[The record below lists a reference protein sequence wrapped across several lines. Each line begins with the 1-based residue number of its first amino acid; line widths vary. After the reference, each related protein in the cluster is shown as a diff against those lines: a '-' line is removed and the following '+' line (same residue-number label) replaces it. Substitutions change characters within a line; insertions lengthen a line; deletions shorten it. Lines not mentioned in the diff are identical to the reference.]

1 MNTQVADTYDP
12 PLLVIVTGLSGAGK
26 STAIKAL
33 EDLSFYCI
41 DNLPFA
47 MVDDAVD
54 HLLQSKWTPRRYAL
68 GMDARDKEFIAG
80 FADLQ
85 MRLKQRIKLDVL
97 FLTCA
102 PDQLAERYSTTRRKH
117 PMLDSG
123 GQLIAAIRRENHALQ
138 PIEKLADVSFD
149 TTTWSVHFLARK
161 VEERYSGRLVG
172 RQLHVNITSFGFKN
186 GLLKPVDT
194 VFDVRFLRNPFFD
207 PLLKDRTGLESAV
220 ANYVFEDPNAK
231 LFLDKLVSLHQFLLP
246 EYYKEGKHYFRIGI
260 GCTGGKHR
268 SVAMAERLAVD
279 LANLN
284 LPQIA
289 ISVNHRDLDVGM

>member
-1 MNTQVADTYDP
+1 MSTQLADIHDP
-12 PLLVIVTGLSGAGK
+12 PLLVIVTGFSGAGK
-26 STAIKAL
+26 STAIKSL

-47 MVDDAVD
+47 MVDTAVD

-68 GMDARDKEFIAG
+68 GMDARDKDFLAG

-85 MRLKQRIKLDVL
+85 ARLKQRIKLDVL
-97 FLTCA
+97 FLSCA
-102 PDQLAERYSTTRRKH
+102 PDQLAERFSTTRRKH

-123 GQLIAAIRRENHALQ
+123 GQLIAAIKRESHALLG
-138 PIEKLADVSFD
+138 IEQLADVSFD
-149 TTTWSVHFLARK
+149 TTSWSVHFLARK
-161 VEERYSGRLVG
+161 IEERYSGRLVG
-172 RQLHVNITSFGFKN
+172 RQLHVNISSFGFKN
-186 GLLKPVDT
+186 GLLKPADT

-207 PLLKDRTGLESAV
+207 PILKDRCGVESAV

-231 LFLDKLVSLHQFLLP
+231 LFLDKLIDLHQFLLP

-268 SVAMAERLAVD
+268 SVAMAERLALD
-279 LANLN
+279 LTNLN
-284 LPQIA
+284 IPQIA
-289 ISVNHRDLDVGM
+289 ISVNHRDIDMGM

>member
-1 MNTQVADTYDP
+1 MSTQPAETQDP

-47 MVDDAVD
+47 MIDEVVD
-54 HLLQSKWTPRRYAL
+54 HFLKSHWSPRRFAL
-68 GMDARDKEFIAG
+68 GMDARDRDFLVG
-80 FADLQ
+80 FADLRD
-85 MRLKQRIKLDVL
+85 RLQKKIKLDVL
-97 FLTCA
+97 FLTA
-102 PDQLAERYSTTRRKH
+102 AAEQLAERFSTTRRKH
-117 PMLDSG
+117 PLLDTG
-123 GQLIAAIRRENHALQ
+123 GQLIAAIKRESHALQ
-138 PIEKLADVSFD
+138 PIERLADVSFD

-161 VEERYSGRLVG
+161 IEERYSDELVG

-194 VFDVRFLRNPFFD
+194 IFDVRFLRNPFFD
-207 PLLKDRTGLESAV
+207 PGLKDRTGLEAAV
-220 ANYVFEDPNAK
+220 AQYVFEDPNT
-231 LFLDKLVSLHQFLLP
+231 LTFLQKIVDLHAFLLP

-268 SVAMAERLAVD
+268 SVALAERLAIEI
-279 LANLN
+279 ANLN
-284 LPQIA
+284 IPQIA
-289 ISVNHRDLDVGM
+289 VSVNHRDIDVGM

>member
-1 MNTQVADTYDP
+1 MTTSMADINDP

-33 EDLSFYCI
+33 EDLSFFCI

-47 MVDDAVD
+47 MVDRAVD

-68 GMDARDKEFIAG
+68 GMDARDKDFIAG
-80 FADLQ
+80 FADMQ
-85 MRLKQRIKLDVL
+85 DRLKQRIKLDVL

-123 GQLIAAIRRENHALQ
+123 GQLIAAIKREAHALQ
-138 PIEKLADVSFD
+138 GIERMADVSFD

-186 GLLKPVDT
+186 GLLKPADT
-194 VFDVRFLRNPFFD
+194 IFDVRFLRNPFFD
-207 PLLKDRTGLESAV
+207 PQLKNRSGLESAV
-220 ANYVFEDPNAK
+220 ANYVFEDPNAQV
-231 LFLDKLVSLHQFLLP
+231 FLNKLVDLHQFLLP

-268 SVAMAERLAVD
+268 SVSLAERLAVD
-279 LANLN
+279 LAHLCI
-284 LPQIA
+284 PQIA
-289 ISVNHRDLDVGM
+289 ISVNHRDIDVGM